1 MADEILLTNIAG
13 YVVAA
18 KGTST
23 LGSIQQ
29 FGNFRNATNP
39 NAPGQP
45 TFEESSRLGYSQDGC
60 FPFFAADVSPGQQVI
75 FDLALNSFYGAY
87 ATNVRVP

>member
-1 MADEILLTNIAG
+1 MADPILLTNRVG
-13 YVVAA
+13 YVVAEE
-18 KGTST
+18 TDHV
-23 LGSIQQ
+23 LGAIQE

-45 TFEESSRLGYSQDGC
+45 TFEESARLGYTADGN
-60 FPFFAADVSPGQQVI
+60 FSFSGFALSIGQHVR
-75 FDLALNSFYGAY
+75 FDLALGRFGAY